1 METNPIRQAES
12 NVKIFEETTS
22 PKQKSCFCT
31 SCNSKFSPENLLYH
45 EKFKLRNFNAQFLHR
60 SELKESDIFLC
71 PDLNCCFATKSDSQ
85 LKNHYENFSN
95 HKTSTVN
102 TNNVLIMSRNITAAK
117 EAELNQCSR

>member
-1 METNPIRQAES
+1 METNAIRKAET

-22 PKQKSCFCT
+22 PKHKSCFCT

-45 EKFKLRNFNAQFLHR
+45 EKFKLRNFNAQFIHR

-71 PDLNCCFATKSDSQ
+71 PDLNCCYATKSDSQ

-95 HKTSTVN
+95 HKASTVN
-102 TNNVLIMSRNITAAK
+102 TNVVLIMSKTITAAK